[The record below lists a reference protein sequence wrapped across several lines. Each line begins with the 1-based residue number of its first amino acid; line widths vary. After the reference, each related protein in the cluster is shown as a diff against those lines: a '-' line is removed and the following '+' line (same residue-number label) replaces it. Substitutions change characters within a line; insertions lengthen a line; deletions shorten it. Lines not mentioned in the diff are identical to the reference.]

1 MRASYFIRLLGNGW
15 LSRSGHEIGDMSIAM
30 QHPVPTSDELERN
43 VRSASGK
50 YFRRNVETLLA
61 LIRRTGAEPV
71 LVNMPLNPD
80 YEQGMGLYYD
90 AVSKAVVRN
99 NAILAEL
106 AEAHDVA
113 LVDVYSRMRAPTSY
127 LDAAHL
133 NQEGMVQ
140 KAQAVADVIL
150 PLVDDRF

>member
-1 MRASYFIRLLGNGW
+1 M
-15 LSRSGHEIGDMSIAM
+15 
-30 QHPVPTSDELERN
+30 
-43 VRSASGK
+43 RSASGK

-90 AVSKAVVRN
+90 AVSEAVVRN
-99 NAILAEL
+99 NAIMTEL

-113 LVDVYSRMRAPTSY
+113 LVDAYSRMRAPASY

-150 PLVDDRF
+150 PLVEERF